1 MFKKYGPH
9 VKLRKKQVPPVKTSV
24 YESGE
29 DQVNGVK
36 AVIKASNVRIFGLA
50 PSEKSSNVTC

>member
-1 MFKKYGPH
+1 M
-9 VKLRKKQVPPVKTSV
+9 RASV
-24 YESGE
+24 HESGE

-50 PSEKSSNVTC
+50 PSEKKTQMLLAKLRHDVYF